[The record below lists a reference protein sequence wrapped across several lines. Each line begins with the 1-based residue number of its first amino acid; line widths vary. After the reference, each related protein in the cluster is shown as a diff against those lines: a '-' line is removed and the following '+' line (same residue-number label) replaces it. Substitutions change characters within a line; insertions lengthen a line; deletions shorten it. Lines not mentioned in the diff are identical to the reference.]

1 MLFFHIIIF
10 MVPLDKFD
18 ISLKNTPPP
27 PGLVPCCTESWQ
39 RFPPIFFSIS
49 LAPTNTVV
57 RVHTKNDGKTQK
69 TKGIY
74 RKTRKPLRRREVL
87 TQPYLTANN
96 SNLLFLIFSC
106 LITIADR
113 LALSNSSAFGL

>member
-1 MLFFHIIIF
+1 

-18 ISLKNTPPP
+18 IYLKNTPP

-39 RFPPIFFSIS
+39 RFPPILFSIS

-74 RKTRKPLRRREVL
+74 KKTRKPLRRRG
-87 TQPYLTANN
+87 PN
-96 SNLLFLIFSC
+96 STIFNC
-106 LITIADR
+106 Q
-113 LALSNSSAFGL
+113 